1 MHTKTKTFVELNKRG
16 TVDLRENWTVDNNGF
31 VWDENGNPVH
41 VKGEKNLGQ
50 VTEMEL
56 VNPEDPEDRRTV
68 YTSSGKSVS
77 QAAESYLE
85 HSHDTSV
92 WSEELIELKI
102 KIQPVV
108 LKRLIEDD
116 ILSRHHQ
123 FEKSVDD
130 DHGPFAEDNDRSES
144 MWGNGKLS
152 EQQWWVWDWIMEAIK
167 SGKEEV
173 QFTYDDP
180 TAFGKANVNWFPA
193 DEPVEENWIQP
204 SDSDS

>member
-116 ILSRHHQ
+116 MMMTTAHLQKIMTVVNLCGEMVNSQ
-123 FEKSVDD
+123 SNNGGFGIGLWKQSSLEKKKYS
-130 DHGPFAEDNDRSES
+130 
-144 MWGNGKLS
+144 L
-152 EQQWWVWDWIMEAIK
+152 
-167 SGKEEV
+167 
-173 QFTYDDP
+173 P
-180 TAFGKANVNWFPA
+180 TMTPQHLARQMLIGFLRMNP
-193 DEPVEENWIQP
+193 
-204 SDSDS
+204 